1 MTTNTMMTSWTD
13 GAETGPSLLARIAT
27 PFAVL
32 GDVRRNLRLR
42 YEMSR
47 LTDRNLADMGLVRG
61 DIGRIARG
69 EIVQRQQ
76 VEV

>member
-1 MTTNTMMTSWTD
+1 MTTNTMMNTWTD
-13 GAETGPSLLARIAT
+13 GAETGPSLLARIAAPLT
-27 PFAVL
+27 VF
-32 GDVRRNLRLR
+32 GSVRRSLRLR

-61 DIGRIARG
+61 DIRRIARG